1 MFSLGSIYRHA
12 CHILNLKS
20 LGGLKLFQSHTVSK
34 TKRSLTSHFQICG
47 CSFNC
52 WVQWSKWLSFIQTS
66 YSCWKITFLR
76 HLSFLFLFE
85 KKYRMLYEAIIANL
99 KLIKVPTLVSIT
111 NSSPLTIFL
120 TRRAVLWCAS
130 RHCCALKDGASWHL
144 KDFQWHLGRPL
155 SRWKIKVLKCLL
167 SSCLRPWHHSP
178 ISTAAAQ
185 TIVGFV
191 FNQEMPGVSLRC
203 CSLREANHILPT
215 FWVVMIVYSTL
226 KSCMRAMFLCERSTA
241 AEL

>member
-1 MFSLGSIYRHA
+1 MEQMIVIYPNVV
-12 CHILNLKS
+12 LMLEN
-20 LGGLKLFQSHTVSK
+20 
-34 TKRSLTSHFQICG
+34 HF
-47 CSFNC
+47 FAP
-52 WVQWSKWLSFIQTS
+52 SFIPFS
-66 YSCWKITFLR
+66 IWKK
-76 HLSFLFLFE
+76 